1 MVNPLS
7 SLTQFEMIFE
17 GLWSK
22 YTHPKEFPQ
31 QDSLTHFSEV
41 IGASHAST
49 FRMWEYGGYASEG
62 LRQVAEQGVTK
73 KLESELKSESDKI
86 RTIIKARG
94 LWSPNLNGK
103 TFAVFRVDKH
113 HHLMSGR
120 KSHSMVTIQ

>member
-1 MVNPLS
+1 
-7 SLTQFEMIFE
+7 MIFE

-103 TFAVFRVDKH
+103 TFAVFRVDKQ

-120 KSHSMVTIQ
+120 TATMVAAAAAN